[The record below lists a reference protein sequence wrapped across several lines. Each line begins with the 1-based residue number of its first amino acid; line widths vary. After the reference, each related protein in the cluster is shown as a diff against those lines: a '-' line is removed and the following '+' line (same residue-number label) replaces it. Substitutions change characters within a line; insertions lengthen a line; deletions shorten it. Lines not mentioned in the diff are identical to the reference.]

1 MMTRKNPP
9 DGLVTERVLRGLI
22 RTVARKLRNPNL
34 TVKESLALLKEQQ
47 KLSEQLRESA
57 AARLEL
63 DIAEGKKEK

>member
-1 MMTRKNPP
+1 MTRKNPP
-9 DGLVTERVLRGLI
+9 DGLDTERVLRGLI
-22 RTVARKLRNPNL
+22 RTIARKLKNPNL